1 LKAQKNHKRIL
12 FRADGNSHIGLG
24 HIYRCIA
31 ICDRLSN
38 EFECYFA
45 IRNPTIEI
53 YKLIKNYAKIIKL
66 DLYNSYTDEALDLKN
81 NIIPFYNFSI
91 ITLDGYFFDTY
102 YQKILKKDNLF
113 KIISIDDDQPFHYVS
128 DVVINHANGVLDEDI
143 SREPLTRLY
152 LGSNYLMLRKEFLE
166 LEKQTKLIDGISSIL
181 VCFGGADPE
190 DYTNKIINCIKNHES
205 IKDINVIIGA
215 TYLHKKKLY
224 DLIQK
229 SQKLKIHENL
239 NASEM
244 AKLMFKTNL
253 AIVSSGTISLE
264 AFMSKM
270 ILLTGITADNQLKI
284 YNGLIKEPTVYGV
297 SSFKN
302 LNCDTLMNKIK
313 QIKMVYTN
321 YTFSAKFQN
330 SDQLVNIYKDCND

>member
-1 LKAQKNHKRIL
+1 
-12 FRADGNSHIGLG
+12 
-24 HIYRCIA
+24 
-31 ICDRLSN
+31 
-38 EFECYFA
+38 
-45 IRNPTIEI
+45 
-53 YKLIKNYAKIIKL
+53 
-66 DLYNSYTDEALDLKN
+66 
-81 NIIPFYNFSI
+81 
-91 ITLDGYFFDTY
+91 
-102 YQKILKKDNLF
+102 
-113 KIISIDDDQPFHYVS
+113 
-128 DVVINHANGVLDEDI
+128 
-143 SREPLTRLY
+143 
-152 LGSNYLMLRKEFLE
+152 
-166 LEKQTKLIDGISSIL
+166 LIDGISSIL

-205 IKDINVIIGA
+205 IKVINVIIGA

-264 AFMSKM
+264 AFMSK
-270 ILLTGITADNQLKI
+270 I

-297 SSFKN
+297 RSFKN

-321 YTFSAKFQN
+321 YTFLAKFQN